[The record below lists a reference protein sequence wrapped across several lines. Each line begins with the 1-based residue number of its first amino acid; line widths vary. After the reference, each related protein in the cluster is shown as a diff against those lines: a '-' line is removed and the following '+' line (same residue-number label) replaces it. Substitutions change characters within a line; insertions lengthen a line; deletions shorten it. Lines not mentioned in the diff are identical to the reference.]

1 MSAARAA
8 LVAAMLAGATG
19 PAIAEVCAVATD
31 GDDAKAALGAAPFAT
46 ATAAVEARTADG
58 GWRCDEV
65 RLALTSDTTH
75 SYSFYSDPRWC
86 SRGIFN
92 LGDVFSY
99 HTWVGYRFD
108 DETKLESAYGYH
120 AVTIELPIIGFH
132 DYEFPRRDIQIH
144 R

>member
-1 MSAARAA
+1 VSAARAA

-65 RLALTSDTTH
+65 RLAPGVYRQNLMVG
-75 SYSFYSDPRWC
+75 
-86 SRGIFN
+86 RG
-92 LGDVFSY
+92 G
-99 HTWVGYRFD
+99 RD
-108 DETKLESAYGYH
+108 DAR
-120 AVTIELPIIGFH
+120 AQVN
-132 DYEFPRRDIQIH
+132 FPRH
-144 R
+144 GVKWLALSVAKLTPVT